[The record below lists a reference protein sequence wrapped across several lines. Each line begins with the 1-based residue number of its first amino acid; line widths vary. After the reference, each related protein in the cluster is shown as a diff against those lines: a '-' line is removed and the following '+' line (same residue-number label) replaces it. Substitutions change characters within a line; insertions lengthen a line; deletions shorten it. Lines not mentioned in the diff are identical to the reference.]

1 MVDKFMTYTCA
12 IMAAQ
17 SIMLHYALMG
27 FHCSLSTSA
36 MTKGS
41 YVELAIFHDSLVSII
56 PPQGYLYSSVK
67 EWSSEGVYWTKFEFR
82 Y

>member
-1 MVDKFMTYTCA
+1 MVDKFMSYTCA

-27 FHCSLSTSA
+27 FHCTISTST

-41 YVELAIFHDSLVSII
+41 YVDLAIFHDSLVSII
-56 PPQGYLYSSVK
+56 PPQGYLYSNV
-67 EWSSEGVYWTKFEFR
+67 EEYSSEGYYWTKFEFR